1 MSMGRLLPSILAL
14 ALLASCCVAPLHAR
28 FTQTTCWTGENTECN
43 EQNTRG
49 SWCYVPTSGLT
60 IATTCTGTSADFA
73 SVLEV
78 HLAQGLSVA
87 YYSGIDNALL
97 GGGDYPIPSNPGVIR
112 LCMSGRSGDGNPYTL
127 CVNALADNAFGNHP
141 YCQVIRGQEN
151 VTDGCYASVV
161 AAHGPSSVVS
171 VPVSGSSSTSS
182 SGPISTPA
190 HTSGTRS
197 LSHAGSLLSVAT
209 FAIILSFTY
218 ERLAFLI
225 LSLVASSRIPSN
237 HAHSTPTTCSGD
249 QCISSIET

>member
-151 VTDGCYASVV
+151 VTDVCRQSWRPMAHRLWFRSLFRGHLLPVPAAPFPPLLTP
-161 AAHGPSSVVS
+161 AAHARFPMLVHCFQSQ
-171 VPVSGSSSTSS
+171 
-182 SGPISTPA
+182 
-190 HTSGTRS
+190 
-197 LSHAGSLLSVAT
+197 LL
-209 FAIILSFTY
+209 
-218 ERLAFLI
+218 R
-225 LSLVASSRIPSN
+225 
-237 HAHSTPTTCSGD
+237 
-249 QCISSIET
+249 